1 MIEAGDIRLRE
12 NDLFDLDRPL
22 YVDIFFKK
30 IILLPP
36 PKKTNLMDHLI
47 L

>member
-22 YVDIFFKK
+22 YVDIFLRKSFYS
-30 IILLPP
+30 PP
-36 PKKTNLMDHLI
+36 QKKTNLMDHVI